1 MIFWDIHLSAL
12 PIHVFGTRESREYP
26 MHVEQQSVGTIYRQS
41 GCFRNG
47 DNDLRASIDVP
58 SQTAAFARYVT
69 RGQGAGHGLQIL
81 EAASRMGRCQMSQ
94 AITIRYVRAAFHSPC
109 FM

>member
-12 PIHVFGTRESREYP
+12 PIHVFGTRESRECP

-47 DNDLRASIDVP
+47 DNDLRAMIDVP
-58 SQTAAFARYVT
+58 GQQGALARYVT
-69 RGQGAGHGLQIL
+69 PRI
-81 EAASRMGRCQMSQ
+81 RFRSQ
-94 AITIRYVRAAFHSPC
+94 SYR
-109 FM
+109 

>member
-12 PIHVFGTRESREYP
+12 PIHVSGTRESRGCP

-94 AITIRYVRAAFHSPC
+94 AITMRYVRAAFHSPC